1 MTYEFP
7 EVLQKYRKETYLNVE
22 FVSHTEFILDHIF
35 EGFVNYQ
42 VIFQNETGQVNW
54 NKNKVTSS
62 QIQT

>member
-7 EVLQKYRKETYLNVE
+7 EVLQKCRKETYLNVE

-42 VIFQNETGQVNW
+42 VIFQNETGQVN
-54 NKNKVTSS
+54 
-62 QIQT
+62 